1 MTKELRVRFLK
12 AQLGAGVFRS
22 ALGTFHAP
30 GFHLIVVL
38 LCSGFTRFCFCFGR
52 NFPRL
57 FVPFSAI
64 FPGFLPLVSLFLQG
78 IFRGFSPFF
87 PGVTPRAKGSLGSD
101 SSFISV
107 EGLGFRPSI
116 PFPGSRY
123 PFLDNYFWTEPQP
136 VMFP

>member
-1 MTKELRVRFLK
+1 MRGKKECKKMGVAVRECLPSVWQRDEGLGESYGAYGLSDVSAEASPFVTKELRVRFLK

-64 FPGFLPLVSLFLQG
+64 S
-78 IFRGFSPFF
+78 RGFSPLFPSFF
-87 PGVTPRAKGSLGSD
+87 REFSGDFP
-101 SSFISV
+101 
-107 EGLGFRPSI
+107 
-116 PFPGSRY
+116 PFSRG
-123 PFLDNYFWTEPQP
+123 
-136 VMFP
+136 